1 MFFEHGRVP
10 FLLDI
15 WLPLLPPSL
24 GILLALVKVSID
36 LTTLYNTLYNILSLS
51 SQRDWSSLSFSCIAI
66 SDLIGSLLWGHLS
79 LPFTL
84 RA

>member
-24 GILLALVKVSID
+24 GVLLALVKLSID
-36 LTTLYNTLYNILSLS
+36 LTTLYNILSLS